1 LCLVIVLS
9 GCTSTSAGSAAT
21 EPAKAAVVKF
31 LDAMKRGDE
40 AAASGMLTSVARAK
54 TEEVGISVAPPV
66 PDTATYTVR
75 DCEMVSEA
83 NDLAHV
89 ATTWADVDETG
100 APTSENIVWAVRLD
114 PEGWRVVGMAMKIF
128 EDMPPLLL
136 NFEDPQDMIAKQE
149 MVAEELTQDVFVNV
163 YRSRARY
170 VATARVRT
178 YLYRIAHN
186 LWIDHLRRR
195 RRHFSL
201 DAGDDE
207 DGPRFGDSFAAPA
220 IHDGAARDVRIRDR
234 VQQALELL
242 PAGQREVFVLANNH
256 GMKYHDI
263 AGVLGIPEGTVKS
276 RMHNAVRALRDELA
290 DLLEDAS

>member
-1 LCLVIVLS
+1 MGQDNLLNPTANTALTMTV
-9 GCTSTSAGSAAT
+9 TTTAAAPDPSLLKPVDPDVAVM
-21 EPAKAAVVKF
+21 ERIKADDQEAVVE
-31 LDAMKRGDE
+31 L
-40 AAASGMLTSVARAK
+40 
-54 TEEVGISVAPPV
+54 VGK
-66 PDTATYTVR
+66 YQ
-75 DCEMVSEA
+75 SEFIGFFFHLCW
-83 NDLAHV
+83 DQL
-89 ATTWADVDETG
+89 
-100 APTSENIVWAVRLD
+100 I
-114 PEGWRVVGMAMKIF
+114 
-128 EDMPPLLL
+128 
-136 NFEDPQDMIAKQE
+136 
-149 MVAEELTQDVFVNV
+149 AEELTQDVFVNV

-186 LWIDHLRRR
+186 LWIDHLRRK

-207 DGPRFGDSFAAPA
+207 DGSRFGDNFAAPA

-234 VQQALELL
+234 VQQALDLL

-256 GMKYHDI
+256 EMKYHDI

-290 DLLEDAS
+290 DLLEDES